1 MPPPPDPW
9 DDSLSGG
16 GGWRCVGMEPTLAD
30 ASMARTEA
38 GTSSPGRGTALETP
52 VPHCPP
58 TLGHAHPGRGLCFDG

>member
-30 ASMARTEA
+30 SSMARPGA
-38 GTSSPGRGTALETP
+38 GTYLLAGGLPWRP
-52 VPHCPP
+52 QFPIVP
-58 TLGHAHPGRGLCFDG
+58 